1 MNSIPVL
8 GVPTYHR
15 TDLLFRLLA
24 TLEHAGAAIE
34 HLVIVNNHP
43 KRNLLLTRPPA
54 HTPVKRMTI
63 IKHPNAGVAGA
74 WNEIIKL
81 FPAPW
86 WLITND
92 DIAFQPGDLAKMALA
107 VGASVVGARSTRAP
121 ELLGTGVEP
130 VPTGEGLGT
139 GVEPVPTGGT
149 VPGVFYGN
157 HGASFFGITAECV
170 ARVGLFDECIFPAY
184 LEDCDYAYRCDLL
197 GMPRTNVDGLQA
209 RHGDGELTGSCTVN
223 SDQVIQAENVRT
235 HGLNFGYY
243 EQKWGGIN
251 GQEKFKTP
259 FNDPHWPV
267 WAWRFEPALRS
278 QQQWKV

>member
-54 HTPVKRMTI
+54 HAPVKQMTI
-63 IKHPNAGVAGA
+63 IHHPNAGVAGA

-86 WLITND
+86 WLIVND
-92 DIAFQPGDLAKMALA
+92 DIAFQPGDLAKMAGA
-107 VGASVVGARSTRAP
+107 VNGVVGWF
-121 ELLGTGVEP
+121 GTEQI
-130 VPTGEGLGT
+130 PTGGREGLGT
-139 GVEPVPTGGT
+139 GVEPVPTGAQ
-149 VPGVFYGN
+149 VKPGVFYGN
-157 HGASFFGITAECV
+157 HGASCFGITAGCV
-170 ARVGLFDECIFPAY
+170 ARVGLFDENIYPAY
-184 LEDCDYAYRCDLL
+184 LEDCDHAYRCDLL
-197 GMPRTNVDGLQA
+197 GMPRTNVAGLQA
-209 RHGDGELTGSCTVN
+209 RHGDDQLTGSCTIN
-223 SDQVIQAENVRT
+223 SDPAIQVENVRT
-235 HGLNFGYY
+235 HGNNFEYY
-243 EQKWGGIN
+243 RRKWGGIN
-251 GQEKFKTP
+251 GEEKFKTP
-259 FNDPHWPV
+259 FNDPGWPV